1 MAEEKKTNK
10 IVGFFKDCKR
20 EMKNIVW
27 SPKKDVIRNTA
38 VVTVFVAISA
48 AAILVLDLGFASLLE
63 LIADLFN

>member
-38 VVTVFVAISA
+38 VVTVFIAISA
-48 AAILVLDLGFASLLE
+48 AAILVLDLGFTSLLE

>member
-27 SPKKDVIRNTA
+27 SPRKDVIKNTTVATLYVA
-38 VVTVFVAISA
+38 VSA
-48 AAILVLDLGFASLLE
+48 AVILVLDLGFTKLLDLIASL
-63 LIADLFN
+63 FN